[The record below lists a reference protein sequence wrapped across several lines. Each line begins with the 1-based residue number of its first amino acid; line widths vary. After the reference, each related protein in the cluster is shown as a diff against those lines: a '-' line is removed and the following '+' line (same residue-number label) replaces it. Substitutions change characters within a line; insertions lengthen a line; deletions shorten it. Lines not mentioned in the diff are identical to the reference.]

1 MKDENCFDAI
11 CEGFSVVATAVTF
24 IIGITDNRFE
34 FVVISICALF
44 CMALVLLFENLKG

>member
-1 MKDENCFDAI
+1 MNDFERV
-11 CEGFSVVATAVTF
+11 CEGFSGVITAVTF

-44 CMALVLLFENLKG
+44 CMALILLFENLKG